1 MAAIIDAT
9 VGGDLSNSYVTV
21 DEAVRYFTGRSDAIY
36 FLEASE
42 EEQTCRLI
50 QATSIIET
58 LLYPFGER
66 TRSTQNLQ
74 FPRRNLIDKHGRKY
88 SSDVIPYGIKCGQM
102 EEALYLITTGTKIP
116 DIVMQGFSSVSLDTM
131 SLKVDKSFIPRKLD
145 NDAIDYLSQ
154 FGKLDSGSNGSVNIN
169 DVIRY

>member
-66 TRSTQNLQ
+66 TSSTQNLQ
-74 FPRRNLIDKHGRKY
+74 FPRRNLIDKH
-88 SSDVIPYGIKCGQM
+88 
-102 EEALYLITTGTKIP
+102 L
-116 DIVMQGFSSVSLDTM
+116 
-131 SLKVDKSFIPRKLD
+131 
-145 NDAIDYLSQ
+145 
-154 FGKLDSGSNGSVNIN
+154 
-169 DVIRY
+169 